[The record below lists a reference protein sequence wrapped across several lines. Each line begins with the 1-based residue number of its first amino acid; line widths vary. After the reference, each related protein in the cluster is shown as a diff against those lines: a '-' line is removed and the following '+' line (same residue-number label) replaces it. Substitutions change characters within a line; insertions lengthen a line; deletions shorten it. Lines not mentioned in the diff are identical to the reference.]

1 MLALVG
7 LTNAAPHE
15 ALSDASATARLA
27 LRLLARAVE
36 QGHDTL
42 ANLLAVAQ
50 DGSADRV
57 EFSGPARRTP
67 PEPPVPIPDAHVAS
81 HATVLPARPGK
92 RAWSAWQEA
101 VDACTTLRCPMLVD
115 RIAAAE
121 APSELI
127 LARLLPKLE
136 TAASEMN
143 TERTATLLGAI
154 SPLFAQLP
162 SRRDALALEARL
174 SPLLDPLG
182 RCEHAAC
189 PSCAAGRPCALDTWR
204 LALARSALAKET
216 EGAIRAFFGTT
227 GQHAGSGVYAA
238 WRKRGWTPLADA
250 TLRLVH
256 QHWIEVGQH
265 ARAQQLAQLA
275 WAGGC
280 RDPEIAE
287 AHAIAIARAGREPDL
302 RAALDVCTEALTLRA
317 GNTDDAWR
325 SLAIRQAQIAGRIE
339 RGRVCYTG
347 EVDAAGNPIIAR
359 RHQPR
364 AARRVRQPR
373 FLRV

>member
-1 MLALVG
+1 MVRRTVVPETGAEPAQAGGVAP
-7 LTNAAPHE
+7 AAPGRHRSVPE
-15 ALSDASATARLA
+15 ARCRNPLHHNSKVTSNGTFWRGG
-27 LRLLARAVE
+27 RHYRAYRCEPAAGLPHV
-36 QGHDTL
+36 
-42 ANLLAVAQ
+42 
-50 DGSADRV
+50 
-57 EFSGPARRTP
+57 FSVVIGDDHPQP
-67 PEPPVPIPDAHVAS
+67 
-81 HATVLPARPGK
+81 
-92 RAWSAWQEA
+92 AWSA
-101 VDACTTLRCPMLVD
+101 P
-115 RIAAAE
+115 
-121 APSELI
+121 P
-127 LARLLPKLE
+127 
-136 TAASEMN
+136 
-143 TERTATLLGAI
+143 
-154 SPLFAQLP
+154 
-162 SRRDALALEARL
+162 
-174 SPLLDPLG
+174 
-182 RCEHAAC
+182 
-189 PSCAAGRPCALDTWR
+189 
-204 LALARSALAKET
+204 
-216 EGAIRAFFGTT
+216 EGAIRAFFWTT
-227 GQHAGSGVYAA
+227 GQHAGSGVCAA
-238 WRKRGWTPLADA
+238 WRKHGRTPLADA
-250 TLRLVH
+250 TLRLVR
-256 QHWIEVGQH
+256 QHWIEAGQH